1 MSIERYGNKVDERKA
16 VQSILAAM
24 YPGVMSTKGLSDD
37 EIQEGKVRA
46 EKIKKE
52 IQENNMVY
60 CFFCLIV
67 V

>member
-24 YPGVMSTKGLSDD
+24 YPGVVSTRGLSDD

-46 EKIKKE
+46 EKIKNE
-52 IQENNMVY
+52 IQKSDKDY
-60 CFFCLIV
+60 QLGD
-67 V
+67 